1 LRSEQNAPISG
12 DGKQEACMAQ
22 LRRSSED
29 DEPDITPMI
38 DMTFLLLI
46 FFMVTSTMKP
56 EGALKIPAAKNGIG
70 VASEDAC
77 VLSIFNDD
85 GTPAVYLADMERKN
99 GPVAPELVTSYVTEK
114 RKRNVIIKADTK
126 VPSGFVEE
134 VARRAA
140 ESEIEELTFY
150 VAVQDRK

>member
-1 LRSEQNAPISG
+1 
-12 DGKQEACMAQ
+12 MAQ
-22 LRRSSED
+22 LRRSTED

-56 EGALKIPAAKNGIG
+56 EGALKVPPAKSGIG

-77 VLSIFNDD
+77 IVSIFNDD
-85 GTPAVYLADMERKN
+85 GTPGVYLSDMERKN
-99 GPVAPELVTSYVTEK
+99 GPVPPEQVTTYVAER
-114 RKRNVIIKADTK
+114 RKRNVVIKADTK

-140 ESEIEELTFY
+140 EADIEELKFY

>member
-1 LRSEQNAPISG
+1 MVEP
-12 DGKQEACMAQ
+12 
-22 LRRSSED
+22 RRSSED

-56 EGALKIPAAKNGIG
+56 EGALQIPAARSGVG

-77 VLSIFNDD
+77 ILSIFDDD
-85 GTPAVYLADMERKN
+85 GTPGVYLSDMERKN
-99 GPVAPELVTSYVTEK
+99 GPVAPEQVTGFVTDSK
-114 RKRNVIIKADTK
+114 KRNVIIKADKK

-140 ESEIEELTFY
+140 EADIEDLAFY